1 METALASTE
10 PVDFAS
16 ALAAAAAAT
25 QDLLDRLLGV
35 EKGEAPRLLSAM
47 RYAALAPGKRLRPF
61 FVIETARLFAVPPER
76 ALRVGAALECV
87 HCYSLIHD
95 DLPGMD
101 NDDLRR
107 GLPTLHR
114 AYYEATA
121 ILAGDALL
129 TLAFETIADPA
140 THDDSAVRSALIL
153 DLARAAGKDGMA
165 GGQMRDL
172 EAEKEKKRD
181 LDSVTAMQAMK
192 TGALFS
198 FACRAGALLGR
209 ASDKQAAALA
219 RYAGTIG
226 LAFQIAD
233 DILDVES
240 SADALGKTAGKDR
253 DANKAT
259 FVALMG
265 LEGAKSRAASLVA
278 EAKSALASFGPRAAI
293 LAAAADFVIART
305 K

>member
-1 METALASTE
+1 METALASIE

-16 ALAAAAAAT
+16 ALAAAAAAA

-35 EKGEAPRLLSAM
+35 ENGEASRLLSAM

-61 FVIETARLFAVPPER
+61 FVIETARLFDVPPSR

-114 AYYEATA
+114 AYDEATA

-129 TLAFETIADPA
+129 TLAFEIIADPE
-140 THDDSAVRSALIL
+140 THDDAAIRASLIL

-172 EAEKEKKRD
+172 EAEKENKRD

-198 FACRAGALLGR
+198 YACRAGALLGR
-209 ASDKQAAALA
+209 ASDKEAAALA
-219 RYAGTIG
+219 RYATAIG

-240 SADALGKTAGKDR
+240 SADALGKMAGKDR

-265 LEGAKSRAASLVA
+265 LEGAKSRASSLIA
-278 EAKSALASFGPRAAI
+278 EAKSALVPFGARAVI
-293 LAAAADFVIART
+293 LAAAADFIITRT

>member
-10 PVDFAS
+10 PEDFA
-16 ALAAAAAAT
+16 AVLAASADAT
-25 QDLLDRLLGV
+25 QRALDSLLD
-35 EKGEAPRLLSAM
+35 EETSEISRLLSAM

-61 FVIETARLFAVPPER
+61 FVIETARLFGVKPGQ

-95 DLPGMD
+95 DLPAMD

-114 AYYEATA
+114 AFDEATA

-129 TLAFETIADPA
+129 TLAFEIMADPR
-140 THDDSAVRSALIL
+140 THDDPAIRAALVL
-153 DLARAAGKDGMA
+153 ELAKAAGKDGMA

-172 EAEKEKKRD
+172 EAERQATRD
-181 LDSVTAMQAMK
+181 LRSVTAMQAMK
-192 TGALFS
+192 TGALFR
-198 FACRAGALLGR
+198 FACRAGAILGR
-209 ASDKQAAALA
+209 ALREEEVALA
-219 RYAGTIG
+219 RYADAVG

-240 SADALGKTAGKDR
+240 SSDALGKAAGKDSA
-253 DANKAT
+253 ANKAT

-265 LEGAKSRAASLVA
+265 LEDAKSRAAALVS
-278 EAKSALASFGPRAAI
+278 EAKDALALFGPRAAI
-293 LAAAADFVIART
+293 LSAAADFIITRT

>member
-1 METALASTE
+1 MEKALASTRQ
-10 PVDFAS
+10 VDFAA
-16 ALAAAAAAT
+16 ALAQAAAAT
-25 QDLLDRLLGV
+25 QDVLDRMLDEEG
-35 EKGEAPRLLSAM
+35 GEISRLLSAM

-61 FVIETARLFAVPPER
+61 FVIETARLFGVKSER

-87 HCYSLIHD
+87 HCYSLVHD
-95 DLPGMD
+95 DLPAMD
-101 NDDLRR
+101 DDDLRR

-114 AYYEATA
+114 AYDEAAA

-129 TLAFETIADPA
+129 TFAFEIIADPL
-140 THDDSAVRSALIL
+140 TDDDPAIRAGLVLAL
-153 DLARAAGKDGMA
+153 AKAAGKDGMA

-172 EAEKEKKRD
+172 EAEKEEARD
-181 LDSVTAMQAMK
+181 LETVTAMQAMK

-198 FACRAGALLGR
+198 FACRAGAMLGR
-209 ASDKQAAALA
+209 ASPQEEQALAHYAAA
-219 RYAGTIG
+219 IG

-240 SADALGKTAGKDR
+240 SSAALGKAAGKDTR
-253 DANKAT
+253 ANKAT

-265 LEGAKSRAASLVA
+265 LDGAKSRATSLIA
-278 EAKSALASFGPRAAI
+278 EAKDALAPFGGRAAI